1 MRAVN
6 YVVENGNSVVTTKS
20 YQVALEVSKK
30 MGGRV
35 HTKVI
40 DIKPTPCKDNRWT
53 KIMAKR
59 ASEV

>member
-20 YQVALEVSKK
+20 YQVALEASKK

-35 HTKVI
+35 HTKVT
-40 DIKPTPCKDNRWT
+40 DIKPTPYKDNRWT